1 MSQSI
6 ACIAYKNGKIFIAKR
21 QNKGD
26 MGGRWEFPGGKIED
40 GEKSEEAIVREM
52 QEEFGVKVSV
62 GQKIASGKFEHGG
75 KECSLEV
82 FEIFLPHDGLEKRFV
97 LTEHDDYRWADV
109 NEIPS
114 LNFVDS
120 DLAVYKDVVKWIS
133 EKY

>member
-75 KECSLEV
+75 KKCGLEV

-97 LTEHDDYRWADV
+97 LTEHDDYRWAAI